1 MRSRG
6 LAAIGATC
14 AVLLLASACGTD
26 DEDSETTGGGADTA
40 SGTVKVGLLTPL
52 SGPAAAS
59 YGEATRLGVEARL
72 AAYEAEDGECAGLDF
87 EIVEADDASSPQG
100 ALAGAQKLVQQ
111 DEVYAILENSPFFYG
126 ATPFITSQAQTVPV
140 IGGAYDGA
148 QEWSDTD
155 DNMFQ
160 SFPVID
166 TAATYSYQGEYL
178 ESLGGTVFA
187 GVSNSSPS
195 SQASLDS
202 VARSAEAVGL
212 ERGYINDTV
221 PFGSTDVGAIVL
233 GIMESGADVVYTP
246 TNSDIAFAILDGLR
260 QADYPLKGFVVPT
273 GYSNALLQSEPAVAA
288 AQGVS
293 FQVFFSPVELGTP
306 EGLRL
311 QEAFQGEGLESGIP
325 DFTQTIGYM
334 NTDLFLYA
342 LEQSGCEATQTEVIE
357 TLQGATWDAGGLYPE
372 PIDFSVA
379 LQDSLCVYYVKLEGE
394 EFVPDENASP
404 LCGERIE
411 D

>member
-1 MRSRG
+1 MRSRA
-6 LAAIGATC
+6 LASIGATC
-14 AVLLLASACGTD
+14 AALVLIAACGTD
-26 DEDSETTGGGADTA
+26 DEESGGAGEEVSSA
-40 SGTVKVGLLTPL
+40 SGTVKLGLLTPL

-72 AAYEAEDGECAGLDF
+72 AAYEAADGECAGLDF
-87 EIVEADDASSPQG
+87 ELVEADDTSSPQG

-126 ATPFITSQAQTVPV
+126 ATPFITSQASTVPV

-148 QEWSDTD
+148 PEWTDTD

-166 TAATYSYQGEYL
+166 TDATYSYQGEYL
-178 ESLGGTVFA
+178 QSLGGTVFA
-187 GVSNSSPS
+187 GVSNNSPS
-195 SQASLDS
+195 SQASLES

-233 GIMESGADVVYTP
+233 GIIESGADVVYTP
-246 TNSDIAFAILDGLR
+246 TNSDIAFAILEGLR

-306 EGLRL
+306 ESQQL

-342 LEQSGCEATQTEVIE
+342 LEQSGCEATQEDVIS
-357 TLQGATWDAGGLYPE
+357 TLQGASWDAGGLYPE
-372 PIDFSVA
+372 PIDFSVS
-379 LQDSLCVYYVKLEGE
+379 QQESLCVFYVKLDGE

-404 LCGERIE
+404 LCGERL
-411 D
+411 DS